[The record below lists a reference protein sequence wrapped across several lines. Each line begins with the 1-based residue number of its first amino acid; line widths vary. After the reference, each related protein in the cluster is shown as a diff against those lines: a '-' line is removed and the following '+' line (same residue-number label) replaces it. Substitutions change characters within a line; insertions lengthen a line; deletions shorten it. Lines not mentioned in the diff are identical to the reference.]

1 MKLKRKGP
9 SKMAQSKVAVSIG
22 MISMLL
28 PNGLGTSITGSG
40 CIVNLNVKGEET
52 ANWLITTTQV
62 ITKDDLLSSKHSVVV
77 EFFDLQKQK
86 LVTFSLDNVADDVD
100 VLPGR
105 VLEGTGQSLK
115 DISFLVIS
123 MEKHV
128 RGNVFT
134 KLLKKFKIFH
144 PLTRD
149 SVKGQSLACAR
160 EDDET
165 LKQNI
170 SARQIW
176 CHVMWNKKDDEVA
189 TELYCLEFEGD
200 ECTEFALTPPL
211 DNNRLDYALRKVT
224 DFNSEQRPRGAP
236 LFSKIG
242 EFVGMLAFEESE
254 ERRFFPLF
262 LPTVEMPTSVSSK
275 EKFDNTCVEVTEQIV
290 LKVSPKEPEP
300 DMSHFDDTE
309 GNGAEENQENQ
320 NGASSNN
327 NPSQRPGVESQ
338 GNCLTNS
345 EVQGSGTSALSPWQ
359 LRGSSSE
366 SPQSLPIFTENTS
379 SDGNSLQSKQLKPH
393 PVNEQIPTEG
403 SRTSFAGEST
413 KSHDDSST
421 DSAPTSLDYSPSSKD
436 RISDESPK
444 DKKEETSVL
453 PCHIQQ
459 QSKFNSDGKSTV
471 DDDQLSGQI
480 DSLHENNAT
489 DGQIRPSGLS
499 QNSYRDDEVERSH
512 NDEGRHQES
521 GNQYPTQ
528 LLSRTGYQTDPGT
541 QQTRVPSVK
550 PSKCLFYVKFCKNI
564 VSLSKTCQM
573 LWFQEAECF

>member
-262 LPTVEMPTSVSSK
+262 LPTVEMPTSVSS
-275 EKFDNTCVEVTEQIV
+275 
-290 LKVSPKEPEP
+290 
-300 DMSHFDDTE
+300 
-309 GNGAEENQENQ
+309 
-320 NGASSNN
+320 
-327 NPSQRPGVESQ
+327 R
-338 GNCLTNS
+338 
-345 EVQGSGTSALSPWQ
+345 
-359 LRGSSSE
+359 
-366 SPQSLPIFTENTS
+366 
-379 SDGNSLQSKQLKPH
+379 
-393 PVNEQIPTEG
+393 
-403 SRTSFAGEST
+403 
-413 KSHDDSST
+413 
-421 DSAPTSLDYSPSSKD
+421 
-436 RISDESPK
+436 
-444 DKKEETSVL
+444 
-453 PCHIQQ
+453 
-459 QSKFNSDGKSTV
+459 
-471 DDDQLSGQI
+471 
-480 DSLHENNAT
+480 
-489 DGQIRPSGLS
+489 
-499 QNSYRDDEVERSH
+499 
-512 NDEGRHQES
+512 
-521 GNQYPTQ
+521 
-528 LLSRTGYQTDPGT
+528 
-541 QQTRVPSVK
+541 
-550 PSKCLFYVKFCKNI
+550 
-564 VSLSKTCQM
+564 
-573 LWFQEAECF
+573 